1 MASDGLDIVAAAIGQ
16 MAVFRGAL
24 AEDDTLELFA
34 RRLLAE
40 GYHVED
46 IVTACGVL
54 ERALRKE
61 GEPAFPAL
69 ATMVRECERAASQR
83 RTAAAVKALAAPSD
97 RDEPTFRCWQ
107 CLDSGWITMRCSE
120 LRCERERDHAEHT
133 YAVRCVCWLRAH
145 TEALVAGAQKAIQS
159 GQRPSRLAEDA
170 QAVAEGA
177 YRYQRMVTVQAR
189 PVAVQ
194 RVG

>member
-1 MASDGLDIVAAAIGQ
+1 MDGFETVVMALSQMAAFRGADVTAEAVGLFGKRLLSDGHQVADIVAACA
-16 MAVFRGAL
+16 
-24 AEDDTLELFA
+24 
-34 RRLLAE
+34 
-40 GYHVED
+40 
-46 IVTACGVL
+46 VL
-54 ERALRKE
+54 ERTERAE
-61 GEPAFPAL
+61 GETAFPSL
-69 ATMVRECERAASQR
+69 ARLTKECERAASQR
-83 RTAAAVKALAAPSD
+83 RTAAAVKALAAPTD

-145 TEALVAGAQKAIQS
+145 HEALVAGAQKAIQS

-194 RVG
+194 RAG